1 MGSFRKKLTVVVILL
16 SVTFLILISY
26 SMNRSRV
33 SNVES
38 GFGYAI
44 GGVERVFYKI
54 GSSIQGS
61 FSFITNIQNIKN
73 ENEELIEKNNE
84 LEQKALDYDF
94 LKSENEKLRDYL
106 KFNQSQGSNYEYLP
120 CDVISKTGSSY
131 LDGYIISRGY
141 NDGIKTGMVVIVPE
155 GLVGQVTSTAA
166 AWATVQTLS
175 NENIAV
181 AALIQN
187 TNENIGIV
195 RGYRDSDNNLLAKVT
210 LLPIDCVINKDDV
223 ILTSGTGNLYPKGIR
238 IGKVLSVE
246 EDKGRIQKTAVIEPF
261 ADFTKITTVEV
272 VVPKQVSSNG
282 EIKY

>member
-26 SMNRSRV
+26 SINRSRV
-33 SNVES
+33 SHIES
-38 GFGYAI
+38 GFGYAV
-44 GGVERVFYKI
+44 GGVESVLYKV
-54 GSSIQGS
+54 GSSIKNS

-73 ENEELIEKNNE
+73 QNEELIKENNE
-84 LEQKALDYDF
+84 LEEKALEYDF
-94 LKSENEKLRDYL
+94 LKTENEKLKAML
-106 KFNQSQGSNYEYLP
+106 KFNTERSDYTYLP
-120 CDVISKTGSSY
+120 CDIISKTGSSY
-131 LDGYIISRGY
+131 LDGYIINRGY
-141 NDGIKTGMVVIVPE
+141 NEGIKIGMVVIVPE

-166 AWATVQTLS
+166 SWSTVQTLS

-195 RGYRDSDNNLLAKVT
+195 RGYRDSDNNLLAKVY
-210 LLPIDCVINKDDV
+210 LLPIDSEIKQDDV
-223 ILTSGTGNLYPKGIR
+223 ILTSGTGNLYPRGIR
-238 IGKVLSVE
+238 IGKVLYVE
-246 EDKGRIQKTAVIEPF
+246 EDKGRIQKTAVVEPF

-272 VVPKQVSSNG
+272 VIPKQVSDKG

>member
-26 SMNRSRV
+26 SINRNRV

-38 GFGYAI
+38 GVGYAI
-44 GGVERVFYKI
+44 GGIEKVFYKI

-61 FSFITNIQNIKN
+61 FSFITNIKNIKN
-73 ENEELIEKNNE
+73 ENEELKARNNE
-84 LEQKALDYDF
+84 LEQKALDYDS
-94 LKSENEKLRDYL
+94 LKSENEKLREMLDFNTKNNDY
-106 KFNQSQGSNYEYLP
+106 KYLP
-120 CDVISKTGSSY
+120 CDIISKTGSSY
-131 LDGYIISRGY
+131 LDGYIINRGY
-141 NDGIKTGMVVIVPE
+141 NDGIKNGMVVIVPE

-166 AWATVQTLS
+166 TWSTVQTLS

-195 RGYRDSDNNLLAKVT
+195 RGYRDSDNNLLAKVY
-210 LLPIDCVINKDDV
+210 LLPIDSDIKENDV
-223 ILTSGTGNLYPKGIR
+223 ILTSGTGNLYPRGIR
-238 IGKVLSVE
+238 IGKVLYVE

-272 VVPKQVSSNG
+272 VVPKQVTDSG